1 MKRVPVKG
9 ENICSPLVGMARI
22 CQGSML
28 HSPIAIGKALGYCVG
43 CERCVVLWQ

>member
-22 CQGSML
+22 YRGSML
-28 HSPIAIGKALGYCVG
+28 HSPIDIGKALEYCVG
-43 CERCVVLWQ
+43 CERCVAL